1 LTSPAAGRKIAP
13 AGNVADLPTP
23 AAISEPGIRVAG
35 SVNHS
40 GISGMEVGMRTV
52 GRRKERP
59 VGLSASGALLAEGA
73 RFNDEMH
80 RLPTGDTTFIPKGV
94 YRFKTHED
102 AWRHQLECVARG
114 MAKVAWER
122 ANGRSG

>member
-1 LTSPAAGRKIAP
+1 
-13 AGNVADLPTP
+13 
-23 AAISEPGIRVAG
+23 
-35 SVNHS
+35 
-40 GISGMEVGMRTV
+40 MRTV

>member
-1 LTSPAAGRKIAP
+1 
-13 AGNVADLPTP
+13 
-23 AAISEPGIRVAG
+23 
-35 SVNHS
+35 
-40 GISGMEVGMRTV
+40 MRTI

-59 VGLSASGALLAEGA
+59 ECLPASGALLAEGA

-80 RLPTGDTTFIPKGV
+80 RLPTGDKTFIPKGV

-102 AWRHQLECVARG
+102 ACRHQLDCLARG
-114 MAKVAWER
+114 MARVALER